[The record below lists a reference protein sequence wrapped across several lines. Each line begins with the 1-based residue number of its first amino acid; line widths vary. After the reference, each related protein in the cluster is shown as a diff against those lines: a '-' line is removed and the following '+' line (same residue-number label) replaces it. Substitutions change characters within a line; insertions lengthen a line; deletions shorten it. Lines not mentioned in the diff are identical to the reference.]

1 MLPTASI
8 PPLLSLQYL
17 LQNGSSIPMLLLLPP
32 LSPVSTNLVHPSP
45 AAVAPQLY
53 RLHPSTSL
61 YTVSTNLVHLSPCC
75 CCPSSLP
82 PPSLHF
88 SLSIQYLLLGW
99 SIYPPAVAVAAPQ
112 PYHLHPSTSLSLTWY
127 IYPPA
132 AVAAVAS
139 HPSIFPLL
147 SLQYLL
153 TWSIYPPAAV
163 SPHPYHLHPSTSFCL
178 VSTNMVHL
186 SLCCCC
192 SCHLSASCYSS

>member
-32 LSPVSTNLVHPSP
+32 QSLHFSLSSIYTNLVHPSP

-61 YTVSTNLVHLSPCC
+61 SPVSTNLVHLSPCC

-88 SLSIQYLLLGW
+88 FLSSIYQHGPSIPLLL
-99 SIYPPAVAVAAPQ
+99 
-112 PYHLHPSTSLSLTWY
+112 LFL
-127 IYPPA
+127 
-132 AVAAVAS
+132 
-139 HPSIFPLL
+139 PLISFL
-147 SLQYLL
+147 LQFINTLRNKI
-153 TWSIYPPAAV
+153 TG
-163 SPHPYHLHPSTSFCL
+163 TC
-178 VSTNMVHL
+178 
-186 SLCCCC
+186 
-192 SCHLSASCYSS
+192 